1 MMEILR
7 RMGNGEGEIGHL
19 KALEDL
25 SAAMRLSSLC
35 GLGQAVA
42 VPVLDSLAYFRSEY
56 ETRISHSAF
65 LRGIKG
71 TKMFCDRGKALL
83 DRNPDPNE
91 EEIRNALGGNL
102 CRCGTYPQ
110 HPKAVLD
117 AAQELVESEPRRKGI
132 DAR

>member
-1 MMEILR
+1 
-7 RMGNGEGEIGHL
+7 MGNGEGVIGDL

-56 ETRISHSAF
+56 EIRISQSAF

-71 TKMFCDRGKALL
+71 TK
-83 DRNPDPNE
+83 N
-91 EEIRNALGGNL
+91 
-102 CRCGTYPQ
+102 
-110 HPKAVLD
+110 
-117 AAQELVESEPRRKGI
+117 
-132 DAR
+132 